1 MRGECLHE
9 LQEKGGLFPHPP
21 APVWTLTQRGGG
33 RRHWDRPPPSLG
45 LEALSRNH
53 EGTLQRVSRRRRL
66 DMPAC
71 PNLGALGLRR
81 IDLLGQ
87 TRSPSLTAC
96 GGSGSQ
102 SLRTAHDHLSAT
114 RPCV

>member
-1 MRGECLHE
+1 MNSKKRGGCSRTPPPLSGPLH
-9 LQEKGGLFPHPP
+9 
-21 APVWTLTQRGGG
+21 RGGG

-45 LEALSRNH
+45 LEALSCNH
-53 EGTLQRVSRRRRL
+53 EGTLHLVSRRRRL

-81 IDLLGQ
+81 INLLGQ

-102 SLRTAHDHLSAT
+102 GLRTAHDHLSAT
-114 RPCV
+114 RPRV